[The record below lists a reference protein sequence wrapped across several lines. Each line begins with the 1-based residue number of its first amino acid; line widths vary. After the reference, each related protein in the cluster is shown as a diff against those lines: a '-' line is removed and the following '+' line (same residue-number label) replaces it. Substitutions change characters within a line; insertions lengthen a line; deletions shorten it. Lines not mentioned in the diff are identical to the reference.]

1 MNTQE
6 SLMRAD
12 TAIPLQNVPPVTAQ
26 VPTVQAETP
35 VATGTE
41 TEKTDVETEDEGQL
55 TIDVYQTPNDVVV
68 LTTIAGVRSADLEIT
83 LNNDLL
89 TIRGARQNPADAKA
103 EDYFYQE
110 NYWGNFSRSVIL
122 PVDVDVDRVRAE
134 LKDGILKVLLPK
146 TTKAKTKR
154 IRVTNGK

>member
-12 TAIPLQNVPPVTAQ
+12 TAIPLQSMQPVTAT
-26 VPTVQAETP
+26 VPAVEQPTAIE
-35 VATGTE
+35 ATE

-55 TIDVYQTPNDVVV
+55 TIDVFQTPNDVVV

-89 TIRGARQNPADAKA
+89 TIRGVRENPAAAKT

-122 PVDVDVDRVRAE
+122 PVDVDGDRVRAE

-154 IRVTNGK
+154 IKVINGK

>member
-1 MNTQE
+1 
-6 SLMRAD
+6 MRAD
-12 TAIPLQNVPPVTAQ
+12 TTIPLQAMQSVTAAAPAIEQ
-26 VPTVQAETP
+26 TSAIE
-35 VATGTE
+35 ATD

-89 TIRGARQNPADAKA
+89 TIRGARQNPAEAKV

-122 PVDVDVDRVRAE
+122 PVDVDGDRVRAE

-154 IRVTNGK
+154 IKVINGK